1 MFADVNIQFN
11 RVVRMGACER
21 TPVNAKADQVS
32 KLRLR
37 VLWLSAFRCGNVFL
51 IDT

>member
-1 MFADVNIQFN
+1 MFAGVNIQFN
-11 RVVRMGACER
+11 RVVMGACER